1 MKRAVMV
8 GNHTFPLDASTGAQI
23 VDVIRGLGNDVT
35 LLTRKRGPVDVF
47 IQHCAIILG
56 VRCLT
61 YDAEGGSSNIERD
74 SALIRDATELHAFL
88 CLDDFEQG
96 RESGTEWLVQKG
108 LSAGLPVY
116 AYASIDG
123 ALVHVGSPA
132 EEGA

>member
-1 MKRAVMV
+1 MSRKVAVV
-8 GNHTFPLDASTGAQI
+8 GNTAFPLDAAVGAQI
-23 VDVIRGLGNDVT
+23 VDLLRGFQDST
-35 LLTRKRGPVDVF
+35 ILTRKRPTFDVF

-123 ALVHVGSPA
+123 ALVHVGSPV